1 MSASIAVPEDLVPV
15 ELVPMQYQY
24 VTRIGS
30 IRRTDGRV
38 YVTLVEDQP
47 GDEPGTTIAVVVAK
61 IMMDLD
67 KWETAVLETTEVLAE
82 VRQSRRA
89 RGN

>member
-1 MSASIAVPEDLVPV
+1 
-15 ELVPMQYQY
+15 LVPMQYQY

>member
-1 MSASIAVPEDLVPV
+1 MGAVAMPEAMRPV
-15 ELVPMQYQY
+15 EIAPMAYQY

-30 IRRTDGRV
+30 IQAVDGRV

-47 GDEPGTTIAVVVAK
+47 GDEPGTTIAVVVIK
-61 IMMDLD
+61 LMMDAD
-67 KWETAVLETTEVLAE
+67 RWEVAAEETCQALSE
-82 VRQSRRA
+82 VRRKRRA

>member
-1 MSASIAVPEDLVPV
+1 MSASIAVPEDLAPV
-15 ELVPMQYQY
+15 EMVPMQYQY

-38 YVTLVEDQP
+38 YITLVEDQP
-47 GDEPGTTIAVVVAK
+47 GDTPGTTIPVVVAK
-61 IMMDLD
+61 IMMDVD
-67 KWETAVLETTEVLAE
+67 KWEDAVLENNAALAE
-82 VRQSRRA
+82 MRQGRRA